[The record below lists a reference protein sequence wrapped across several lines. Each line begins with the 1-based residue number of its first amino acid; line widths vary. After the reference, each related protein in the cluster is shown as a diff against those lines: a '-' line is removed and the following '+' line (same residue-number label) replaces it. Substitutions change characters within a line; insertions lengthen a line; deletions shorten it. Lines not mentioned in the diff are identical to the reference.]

1 MKLSKRH
8 VAKTIS
14 WRLIGTT
21 DTIFLSWLISGNL
34 NLGLQIGV
42 LELITK
48 MIFYYIHE
56 RIWFKSS
63 ILNSNK
69 RHLIKTFSWRT
80 IATLDTFILGSIITA
95 NPLMGFKIGIAE
107 VISKMLLYFGHEK
120 VWYKINYGLDSVIK
134 IKRMKKTS

>member
-1 MKLSKRH
+1 MKLSRRH

-14 WRLIGTT
+14 WRLIGSL
-21 DTIFLSWLISGNL
+21 DTIVLSWLISGNFS
-34 NLGLQIGV
+34 LGLQIGF
-42 LELITK
+42 LEVITK

-69 RHLIKTFSWRT
+69 RHLIKTFSWRA
-80 IATLDTFILGSIITA
+80 IGTLDTFILGSIITG
-95 NPLMGFKIGIAE
+95 NPLTGLKIGIAE
-107 VISKMLLYFGHEK
+107 VFSKMLLYFGHEK
-120 VWYKINYGLDSVIK
+120 VWYKINYGLGKEIK

>member
-14 WRLIGTT
+14 WRLIGTM
-21 DTIFLSWLISGNL
+21 DTIVLSWLISGNL

-42 LELITK
+42 LEVITK

-63 ILNSNK
+63 ILSSNK
-69 RHLIKTFSWRT
+69 RHLIKTFSWRA
-80 IATLDTFILGSIITA
+80 IGTLDTFILGSIITG
-95 NPLMGFKIGIAE
+95 NPLMGFKIGFAE
-107 VISKMLLYFGHEK
+107 IISKMLLYFVHEK

-134 IKRMKKTS
+134 IKRLKKIS